1 MELMKFKPTILFI
14 GLTIFFFGCENKTSQ
29 LNQLS
34 LHSYTESLEKTMNTG
49 SHFLVSGEVN
59 ELKVDDN
66 HQLQFTY
73 EIQPSDN
80 DPNRFSVNAEIKN
93 TGSTPFYFLSES
105 CNGLDYYIEA
115 EPSAA
120 QVEIIMHCNVTYPK
134 RIEILP
140 HQSFAFKSRLRI
152 IGTCENARLKLM
164 LIVLEKDELLD
175 GKSIS
180 DFRLKSSHKTVQL
193 IGPSIAL

>member
-1 MELMKFKPTILFI
+1 MVLIPYLLASHQRRSDMKYQFI
-14 GLTIFFFGCENKTSQ
+14 PALLG
-29 LNQLS
+29 LS
-34 LHSYTESLEKTMNTG
+34 LLIFGFNCGQNLNEKEGPTTPISSQINTELSI
-49 SHFLVSGEVN
+49 
-59 ELKVDDN
+59 DDN

-140 HQSFAFKSRLRI
+140 LQSFAFKSRLRT

-193 IGPSIAL
+193 IGPRIAL

>member
-1 MELMKFKPTILFI
+1 MVLIPYLLPSYERRSVMKYKFI
-14 GLTIFFFGCENKTSQ
+14 PALLGLSLLIFGFNCSQNLNEKAGLTVPISPQINTE
-29 LNQLS
+29 LS
-34 LHSYTESLEKTMNTG
+34 IE
-49 SHFLVSGEVN
+49 
-59 ELKVDDN
+59 DN

-73 EIQPSDN
+73 EIKPSGS

-115 EPSAA
+115 EPTAA
-120 QVEIIMHCNVTYPK
+120 QVEIIMHCNATYPK

-140 HQSFAFKSRLRI
+140 NQSFAFNSRLRTM
-152 IGTCENARLKLM
+152 GACENVRLKLM
-164 LIVLEKDELLD
+164 LIVLEKDELID

-180 DFRLKSSHKTVQL
+180 DFRLKSSHTTVQL